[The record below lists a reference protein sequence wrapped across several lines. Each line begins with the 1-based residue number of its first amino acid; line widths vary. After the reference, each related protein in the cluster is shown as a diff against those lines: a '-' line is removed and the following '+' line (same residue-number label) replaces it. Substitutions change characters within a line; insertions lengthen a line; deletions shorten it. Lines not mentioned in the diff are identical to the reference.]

1 MKQKAEESCDKVI
14 LDKDFE
20 QYKKDPKIIKKLA
33 AEYDY
38 FIAQANLMPQIAQ
51 IFGKYLGPRSRMPN
65 PKAGCIVTPKTDLRD
80 LTSKLQMTVR
90 LSAKGQMQVQA
101 AIGTEDTDIKQ
112 AADNVYTLFDQLIH
126 HLPKSE
132 DNIRKVIVKY
142 TMSEPI
148 EVPLK

>member
-1 MKQKAEESCDKVI
+1 
-14 LDKDFE
+14 
-20 QYKKDPKIIKKLA
+20 
-33 AEYDY
+33 
-38 FIAQANLMPQIAQ
+38 
-51 IFGKYLGPRSRMPN
+51 
-65 PKAGCIVTPKTDLRD
+65 
-80 LTSKLQMTVR
+80 MTVR